1 MDRRA
6 SSGIMRPP
14 CLSTRGPGPPRTEKS
29 FRIMTYVVAE
39 PCIKCK
45 YTDCVDVCPV
55 DCFYEGENFLVI
67 HPDECIDCGACVP
80 ECPTEAIFSEDD
92 LPEKWTEYTELN
104 ARLAENW
111 PNIDAKRD
119 SLDEADEFKDVE
131 DKRSLLSEE
140 SFSG

>member
-1 MDRRA
+1 
-6 SSGIMRPP
+6 
-14 CLSTRGPGPPRTEKS
+14 
-29 FRIMTYVVAE
+29 MTYVVAE